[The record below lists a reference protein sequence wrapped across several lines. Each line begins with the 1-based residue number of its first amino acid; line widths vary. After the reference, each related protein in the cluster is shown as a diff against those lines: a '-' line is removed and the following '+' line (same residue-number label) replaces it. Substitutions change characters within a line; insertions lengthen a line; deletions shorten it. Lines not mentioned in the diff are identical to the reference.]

1 MTTETTTQ
9 AAPTLEEK
17 VLAIAG
23 RIANND
29 AAVAELKS
37 EAAKVTAESDSLK
50 AELRQL
56 LDFGTHPFG
65 NIKVTISKPS
75 RSFDADAFQKSYP
88 VELNPALYK
97 SVINPAAL
105 PPALKDQF
113 MAEGTGE
120 PKVSVK

>member
-9 AAPTLEEK
+9 AAPTIEEK

-56 LDFGTHPFG
+56 LDFGTHAFG
-65 NIKVTISKPS
+65 NVKVTVAKPS
-75 RSFDADAFQKSYP
+75 RSFDADAFMRSYP
-88 VELNPALYK
+88 VEANPALYTY
-97 SVINPAAL
+97 VINSKAL
-105 PPALKDQF
+105 PPNLKDQF
-113 MAEGTGE
+113 MAPGTGE
-120 PKVSVK
+120 PKVTVK